1 MGPHEINE
9 VADFLDDM
17 LAILAELPVG
27 TATLE
32 YGIGQTDS
40 FRETLAKLR
49 TRTAQLVAG
58 FPREHFPIA
67 YRAIRQFSNDVDTLV
82 SIFPGGVGDLTDAT
96 NALKTNW
103 HIKVRPS
110 IYALELAL
118 AVTPGVYLPEDP
130 SLFFG
135 KDRYLRD
142 ITIEI
147 NTAFRNGAY
156 NACSV
161 LLRRLL
167 ETLIIKAHTRNGTA
181 EMAVNAHGD
190 FYHLGK
196 LIDDITQ
203 NRLFGLTRNAYEAMP
218 DLKRLG
224 DWGAHNPT
232 VMVRHTDLEPLKTKA
247 RLCFEEL
254 LGKV

>member
-1 MGPHEINE
+1 MGPHEFNE
-9 VADFLDDM
+9 IADFLDDM
-17 LAILAELPVG
+17 LAILKKLPAG

-32 YGIGQTDS
+32 YGTGQTDS
-40 FRETLAKLR
+40 FRESLAKLR

-58 FPREHFPIA
+58 FPKEHFPIA
-67 YRAIRQFSNDVDTLV
+67 NRAIRQFSNEVDTLV
-82 SIFPGGVGDLTDAT
+82 SIFPGDVQAIGTAA
-96 NALKTNW
+96 NSLKTNW

-130 SLFFG
+130 NLFTG

-147 NTAFRNGAY
+147 NTAFRSGAY

-167 ETLIIKAHTRNGTA
+167 ETLIIAAHTRNGTVD
-181 EMAVNAHGD
+181 MAVNASGE

-196 LIDDITQ
+196 LIDDVTQ
-203 NRLFGLTRNAYEAMP
+203 NQLFRLSRNAYEAMP

-224 DWGAHNPT
+224 DWGAHNPK
-232 VMVRHTDLEPLKTKA
+232 VLIRHTDLEPLKPKA

>member
-9 VADFLDDM
+9 VADLLDG
-17 LAILAELPVG
+17 LLSILGRLPVG
-27 TATLE
+27 TVTLQ
-32 YGIGQTDS
+32 YGIEPTDS
-40 FRETLAKLR
+40 FRESLAKLR
-49 TRTAQLVAG
+49 TRTAQLVTG
-58 FPREHFPIA
+58 FPRDHFPIA
-67 YRAIRQFSNDVDTLV
+67 NRAIREFSNEVDTLV
-82 SIFPGGVGDLTDAT
+82 SIFPGDVQSLTAAA
-96 NALKTNW
+96 NSLKTNW

-130 SLFFG
+130 NLFAG
-135 KDRYLRD
+135 RDRYLRD

-181 EMAVNAHGD
+181 EMATNAAGE
-190 FYHLGK
+190 FYHLAK
-196 LIDDITQ
+196 LIDDVIRNQ
-203 NRLFGLTRNAYEAMP
+203 LFTLSRNAYDAMP

-232 VMVRHTDLEPLKTKA
+232 VLIRHADLEPLKPKA

-254 LGKV
+254 LAKV

>member
-17 LAILAELPVG
+17 LAILATLPVG
-27 TATLE
+27 TTTLE

-49 TRTAQLVAG
+49 TRTAQLVTG
-58 FPREHFPIA
+58 FPKDHFPIA
-67 YRAIRQFSNDVDTLV
+67 YRAIRQFSNAVDTLV
-82 SIFPGGVGDLTDAT
+82 SIFPGDVGDLAGAT
-96 NALKTNW
+96 NALKTSW

-110 IYALELAL
+110 IYALEVAL

-130 SLFFG
+130 NLFFG

-167 ETLIIKAHTRNGTA
+167 ETLIIKAHTRSGTP
-181 EMAVNAHGD
+181 EMATNAGGE

-203 NRLFGLTRNAYEAMP
+203 NRLFGLSRNAYEAMP

-232 VMVRHTDLEPLKTKA
+232 VMVRHTDLEPLKIKA

>member
-9 VADFLDDM
+9 VADLLDYM
-17 LAILAELPVG
+17 LAILVRVPAG
-27 TATLE
+27 TATLK
-32 YGIGQTDS
+32 YGIEQTDS
-40 FRETLAKLR
+40 FRESLAKLR
-49 TRTAQLVAG
+49 TRTAQLVNG
-58 FPREHFPIA
+58 FPRDHFPIVN
-67 YRAIRQFSNDVDTLV
+67 RAIRQFSNEVDTLV
-82 SIFPGGVGDLTDAT
+82 SLFPGEVQALTAAA

-103 HIKVRPS
+103 QIKVRPS

-130 SLFFG
+130 NLFAG
-135 KDRYLRD
+135 RDRYLRD

-147 NTAFRNGAY
+147 NTTFRNGAY

-167 ETLIIKAHTRNGTA
+167 ETLIIKAHTRNGTV
-181 EMAVNAHGD
+181 EMAANCDGE

-196 LIDDITQ
+196 LIDDVTQ
-203 NRLFGLTRNAYEAMP
+203 NQLFGLSRNAYEAMP

-224 DWGAHNPT
+224 DWGAHNPS
-232 VMVRHTDLEPLKTKA
+232 VLIRYTDLEPLKAKA

-254 LGKV
+254 LGRV

>member
-9 VADFLDDM
+9 VADFLDGM
-17 LAILAELPVG
+17 LVILAQLPAG

-32 YGIGQTDS
+32 YGIAQTDS

-49 TRTAQLVAG
+49 TRTAQLVTG
-58 FPREHFPIA
+58 LPREHFPIA

-82 SIFPGGVGDLTDAT
+82 SIFPGDVDELTNAT

-130 SLFFG
+130 NLFFG

-167 ETLIIKAHTRNGTA
+167 ETLIIRAHTRNGTA
-181 EMAVNAHGD
+181 EMAVNANGD

-196 LIDDITQ
+196 LVDDIIQ
-203 NRLFGLTRNAYEAMP
+203 NRLFGLSRNAYEAMP

-232 VMVRHTDLEPLKTKA
+232 VMVRHTDLEPLKAKA

-254 LGKV
+254 LGIV

>member
-1 MGPHEINE
+1 MGPHEIKE
-9 VADFLDDM
+9 VADLLDD
-17 LAILAELPVG
+17 LLSILGRVPAG
-27 TATLE
+27 ISTLE
-32 YGIGQTDS
+32 YDIEPTAS
-40 FRETLAKLR
+40 FRESLAKLR
-49 TRTAQLVAG
+49 LSVAQLFAS
-58 FPREHFPIA
+58 FPRDHCPIA
-67 YRAIRQFSNDVDTLV
+67 NRAIREFSNKVDRLV
-82 SIFPGGVGDLTDAT
+82 TIFPGDVQALRVSLND
-96 NALKTNW
+96 LKTNW
-103 HIKVRPS
+103 QIKLRPS

-118 AVTPGVYLPEDP
+118 VVTPGVYLPEDP
-130 SLFFG
+130 NLFFG

-167 ETLIIKAHTRNGTA
+167 ETLIIKAHTRNGTTQRA
-181 EMAVNAHGD
+181 TNSNGD

-196 LIDDITQ
+196 LIDDVVQ
-203 NRLFGLTRNAYEAMP
+203 DRLFNLTRSAYEAMP

-224 DWGAHNPT
+224 DWGAHNPNLL
-232 VMVRHTDLEPLKTKA
+232 VRHTDLEPFKAKA

-254 LGKV
+254 LAKI